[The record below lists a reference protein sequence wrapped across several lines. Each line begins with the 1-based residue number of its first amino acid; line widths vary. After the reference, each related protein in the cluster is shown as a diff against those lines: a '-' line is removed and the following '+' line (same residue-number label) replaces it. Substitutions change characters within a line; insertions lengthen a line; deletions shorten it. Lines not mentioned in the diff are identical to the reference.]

1 MGKDMSKS
9 EVTSEMNI
17 MIKAKN
23 DEFMYI
29 RGLFIEKMLKILMSE
44 DDEVQQHIAERTV
57 A

>member
-1 MGKDMSKS
+1 MSMS

-23 DEFMYI
+23 DEFMYL
-29 RGLFIEKMLKILMSE
+29 RALFIEKMLKILMSE

>member
-1 MGKDMSKS
+1 MNKS

>member
-1 MGKDMSKS
+1 MSKS

-23 DEFMYI
+23 DEFMYL
-29 RGLFIEKMLKILMSE
+29 RALFIEKMLTILMSE